1 MNKMLMKRYF
11 LVQKAKDADTI
22 GIVVGTLG
30 VGKSHCSYFFSTCRK

>member
-1 MNKMLMKRYF
+1 MKRYF

-30 VGKSHCSYFFSTCRK
+30 VGKVFRVMHCKELNWLN